1 MRNVKQLKY
10 PDTIFSYKHDYIS
23 NISLY
28 IYILLPSPS
37 TTKYKLSESN
47 NLVNEGDTGIETT
60 TSNVQ
65 LETTT
70 NVEFENIENLV
81 ETFNID
87 IRKR

>member
-1 MRNVKQLKY
+1 M
-10 PDTIFSYKHDYIS
+10 
-23 NISLY
+23 
-28 IYILLPSPS
+28 
-37 TTKYKLSESN
+37 
-47 NLVNEGDTGIETT
+47 NEGDTGIETT

>member
-1 MRNVKQLKY
+1 MIGHNW
-10 PDTIFSYKHDYIS
+10 IISYKYDYIF

-28 IYILLPSPS
+28 FYILIPSPS
-37 TTKYKLSESN
+37 TTKHKLSESN